1 METVTLIIKSMHY
14 IIPVAFVG
22 IIIYTMIKNKK
33 TDKQQQAIL
42 NDPLYIDAE
51 LLSVIPGTPSQ
62 DGIVNIRLKYQY
74 PLPNG
79 EMMVQDNVLTAIETM
94 GLFKFQKGVSIPII
108 CLKSDPRQNM
118 LKMRNILEV
127 RLENHK
133 WPWQKK
139 KQ

>member
-1 METVTLIIKSMHY
+1 MEISTLILKSLHFLL
-14 IIPVAFVG
+14 PAGFVA
-22 IIIYTMIKNKK
+22 IIIHIIIKDKK
-33 TDKQQQAIL
+33 AEKKKKAIL

-51 LLSVIPGTPSQ
+51 LLNVIPGTPSQ
-62 DGIVNIRLKYQY
+62 DGIVNITLKYQY

-94 GLFKFQKGVSIPII
+94 DLFKFQKGVSIPII

-118 LKMRNILEV
+118 LKMRNVLEV

-133 WPWQKK
+133 RPWQKK

>member
-51 LLSVIPGTPSQ
+51 ILQVVPGTPSA

-94 GLFKFQKGVSIPII
+94 DLFKFQKGLPIPVI

-118 LKMRNILEV
+118 LKMRNILDV
-127 RLENHK
+127 RLEDHR
-133 WPWQKK
+133 WPWQRK

>member
-74 PLPNG
+74 ALPNG

-94 GLFKFQKGVSIPII
+94 DLFKFQKGVSIPII

-127 RLENHK
+127 RLENHR

>member
-51 LLSVIPGTPSQ
+51 ILQVIPGTPSA

-79 EMMVQDNVLTAIETM
+79 EMMIQDNVLTAIETID
-94 GLFKFQKGVSIPII
+94 LFKFQKGVRIPVI

-127 RLENHK
+127 RLEDHR